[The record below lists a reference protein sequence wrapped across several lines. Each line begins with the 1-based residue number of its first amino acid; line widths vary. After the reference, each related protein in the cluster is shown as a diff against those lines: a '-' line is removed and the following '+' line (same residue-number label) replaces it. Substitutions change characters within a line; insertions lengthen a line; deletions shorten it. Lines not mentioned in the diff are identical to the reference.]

1 MKCRAATS
9 DFRITFRF
17 IMHHTHI
24 TNRVMQQQKFSQ
36 QAIIMLY
43 FSGRVCYDLAGVRPV
58 TTKISFEA
66 LEKMPFPYDM
76 EGSENLSLR

>member
-1 MKCRAATS
+1 
-9 DFRITFRF
+9 
-17 IMHHTHI
+17 MHMI
-24 TNRVMQQQKFSQ
+24 FSQ

-58 TTKISFEA
+58 TTETSFEV
-66 LEKMPFPYDM
+66 LEKMPSPYDM

>member
-43 FSGRVCYDLAGVRPV
+43 FSVRVCYDLAGIRPV
-58 TTKISFEA
+58 ATEHLLKRWKDA
-66 LEKMPFPYDM
+66 LP
-76 EGSENLSLR
+76 LRYGGL

>member
-43 FSGRVCYDLAGVRPV
+43 FSVRVCYDLAGIRPV
-58 TTKISFEA
+58 MTEYLLKRWKDV
-66 LEKMPFPYDM
+66 LP
-76 EGSENLSLR
+76 LRYGGL

>member
-1 MKCRAATS
+1 MKCRAVTS
-9 DFRITFRF
+9 DFGIAFRF

-43 FSGRVCYDLAGVRPV
+43 FSVRVCYDLAGIRPV
-58 TTKISFEA
+58 ATKISFEA

>member
-1 MKCRAATS
+1 
-9 DFRITFRF
+9 
-17 IMHHTHI
+17 MHMI
-24 TNRVMQQQKFSQ
+24 FSQ

-43 FSGRVCYDLAGVRPV
+43 FSVRVCYDLAGIRPV
-58 TTKISFEA
+58 ATEISFEA